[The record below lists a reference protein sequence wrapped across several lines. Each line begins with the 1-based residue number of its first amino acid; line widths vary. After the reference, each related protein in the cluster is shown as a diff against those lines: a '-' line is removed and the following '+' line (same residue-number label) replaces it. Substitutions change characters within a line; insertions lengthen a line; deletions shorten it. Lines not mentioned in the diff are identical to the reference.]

1 MSLLVISLVILRM
14 RRTIPVAAAN
24 ITLCDVDSSEL
35 CVVTFGTDLLD
46 NMIINFQLPDADYPM
61 FHVRAANRGNVNTY
75 SCEVVTAVST
85 SVYCSGARTPLG
97 EYIDME
103 IYAIKGDALIAR
115 GRFVVSALVRITPP
129 VELAVTL
136 TPIPESTFTNLT
148 GTPPAP

>member
-14 RRTIPVAAAN
+14 RRTIPVAAVN

-75 SCEVVTAVST
+75 SCEVVTAART

-103 IYAIKGDALIAR
+103 IYATNGDALIAR

-129 VELAVTL
+129 VELTVTL

-148 GTPPAP
+148 GTPPIP